1 MVTNTKIVRYF
12 LADDRYTVFN
22 ENVTINGTQYKM
34 LLQREITN
42 ESNNMAEALCVNCF
56 QFYINDESD
65 VYMLNL
71 GYDADSGNYSFGFI
85 INGIYQYIDMDNIYG
100 SRNDLPEIKEHFEE
114 YFDSSFGFLGKEV
127 KYKDIQE
134 VLLAL
139 FDYCYDYLVKHGF
152 HIMDIKKG

>member
-12 LADDRYTVFN
+12 LADNRYTVFN

-56 QFYINDESD
+56 QFYTNDESD

-100 SRNDLPEIKEHFEE
+100 SRDDLPEIKECFKE
-114 YFDSSFGFLGKEV
+114 YFDSSFGFLSKEV
-127 KYKDIQE
+127 KYEDIQE
-134 VLLAL
+134 ILNAM
-139 FDYCYDYLVKHGF
+139 FDYCYDYLVEHGF
-152 HIMDIKKG
+152 HIVDIKNG